1 MSAVEKKDSQGGF
14 AKVGIVGWKDK
25 SADLAL
31 ALEKI
36 AQWGATHPQVT
47 FCVLDNLKE
56 LAKKPIKVVKES
68 ALCKVNL
75 LLAIGGDGTVL
86 SAAHIALGHNIPI
99 LGVNAGRVGFL
110 AETRVESLT
119 QTLDSLIEGDYS
131 TRERMMI
138 DAAVYRGKKKICSQT
153 VLNEVHIRA
162 HAPERMVNVSV
173 EYNGTALTD
182 YWADSVLVSTPTG
195 STAYN
200 LAAGG
205 PIIHPATPAVVLT
218 PVAPGSLSVRP
229 LVLSLS
235 SKKLQ
240 MKSAVEK
247 TLDLVFDGRTT
258 VELLPGDEVCL
269 AESKSVTT
277 FIRMRHTGF
286 VGALREKLGWTGKPK
301 LA

>member
-1 MSAVEKKDSQGGF
+1 MKKDF
-14 AKVGIVGWKDK
+14 HFRTIGIVGWKDK
-25 SADLAL
+25 SPDLAL
-31 ALEKI
+31 ALDVI
-36 AQWGATHPQVT
+36 STWATAHPQVT
-47 FCVLDNLKE
+47 FCVLENLKE
-56 LAKKPIKVVKES
+56 IARKPIKVVKET
-68 ALCKVNL
+68 ALCKSDL

-86 SAAHIALGHNIPI
+86 SAAHMALGHDTPI

-110 AETRVESLT
+110 AETRVEDLT
-119 QTLDSLIEGDYS
+119 QTLDSLFAGDFS

-138 DAAVYRGKKKICSQT
+138 DAVVYHGKKQVAKQT
-153 VLNEVHIRA
+153 VLNEVHVRA

-173 EYNGTALTD
+173 AYNGTALTD
-182 YWADSVLVSTPTG
+182 YWADSLLVSTPTG

-218 PVAPGSLSVRP
+218 PVAPSSLSVRP

-240 MKSAVEK
+240 MKSAVDGP
-247 TLDLVFDGRTT
+247 LDLVFDGRTT
-258 VELLPGDEVCL
+258 IVLKPNDVLTL

-277 FIRMRHTGF
+277 FIRLRHTGF
-286 VGALREKLGWTGKPK
+286 VGALREKLGWTGKPRQV
-301 LA
+301 

>member
-1 MSAVEKKDSQGGF
+1 MKKNGKMNFQTI
-14 AKVGIVGWKDK
+14 GIVGWKDK
-25 SADLAL
+25 NPDLAL
-31 ALEKI
+31 ALDMISKWAVE
-36 AQWGATHPQVT
+36 HPQVT
-47 FCVLDNLKE
+47 FCVLDNLKD
-56 LAKKPIKVVKES
+56 LAHKPIKVVKENT
-68 ALCKVNL
+68 LCKSDL

-86 SAAHIALGHNIPI
+86 SAAHMALGHDTPI

-110 AETRVESLT
+110 AETRVEGLS
-119 QTLDSLIEGDYS
+119 QTLDSLLAGDFS

-138 DAAVYRGKKKICSQT
+138 DAVVYHGKKQIAKQT
-153 VLNEVHIRA
+153 VLNEVHVRA

-182 YWADSVLVSTPTG
+182 YWADSLLVSTPTG

-218 PVAPGSLSVRP
+218 PVAPSSLSVRP

-240 MKSAVEK
+240 MKSAVDGP
-247 TLDLVFDGRTT
+247 LDLVFDGRTT
-258 VELLPGDEVCL
+258 VVLKPNDVVTL

-286 VGALREKLGWTGKPK
+286 VGALREKLGWTGKPRQV
-301 LA
+301 

>member
-1 MSAVEKKDSQGGF
+1 MKKNGKMNFQTI
-14 AKVGIVGWKDK
+14 GIVGWKDK
-25 SADLAL
+25 NPDLAL
-31 ALEKI
+31 ALDMISKWAVE
-36 AQWGATHPQVT
+36 HPQVT
-47 FCVLDNLKE
+47 FCVLDNLKD
-56 LAKKPIKVVKES
+56 LAHKPIKVVKENT
-68 ALCKVNL
+68 LCKADL
-75 LLAIGGDGTVL
+75 LMAIGGDGTVL
-86 SAAHIALGHNIPI
+86 SAAHMALGHDTPI

-110 AETRVESLT
+110 AETRVEGLL
-119 QTLDSLIEGDYS
+119 QTLDSLLAGDFS

-138 DAAVYRGKKKICSQT
+138 DAVVYHGKKQIAKQT
-153 VLNEVHIRA
+153 VLNEVHVRA

-182 YWADSVLVSTPTG
+182 YWADSLLVSTPTG

-218 PVAPGSLSVRP
+218 PVAPSSLSVRP

-240 MKSAVEK
+240 MKSAVDGP
-247 TLDLVFDGRTT
+247 LDLVFDGRTT
-258 VELLPGDEVCL
+258 VVLKPNDVVTL

-286 VGALREKLGWTGKPK
+286 VGALREKLGWTGKPRQV
-301 LA
+301 

>member
-1 MSAVEKKDSQGGF
+1 MSAVEKKVSQGGF
-14 AKVGIVGWKDK
+14 AKIGIVGWKDK

-36 AQWGATHPQVT
+36 AQWGGTHPQVT

-68 ALCKVNL
+68 ALCKVDL

-86 SAAHIALGHNIPI
+86 SAAHIALGYNIPI

-119 QTLDSLIEGDYS
+119 QTLDSLLEGDYS

>member
-1 MSAVEKKDSQGGF
+1 MFKNI
-14 AKVGIVGWKDK
+14 GIVGFKDK

-31 ALEKI
+31 ALETICMWAKL
-36 AQWGATHPQVT
+36 HSQVT
-47 FCVLDNLKE
+47 FVALDNLRE
-56 LAKKPIKVVKES
+56 LAKKPIRLVKES
-68 ALCKVNL
+68 SLRKCDL

-86 SAAHIALGHNIPI
+86 TAAHIALGYGIPI

-110 AETRVESLT
+110 AETRVEDLNR
-119 QTLDSLIEGDYS
+119 TLDDLLARDFS

-138 DAAVYRGKKKICSQT
+138 DASVYRGKKIVLKQT
-153 VLNEVHIRA
+153 VLNEVHVRA
-162 HAPERMVNVSV
+162 HAPERMVNVNV
-173 EYNGTALTD
+173 EYNGTALTE
-182 YWADSVLVSTPTG
+182 YWADSLLVSTPTG

-218 PVAPGSLSVRP
+218 PVAPSSLSMRP

-235 SKKLQ
+235 PKKL
-240 MKSAVEK
+240 KISSTVNRPV
-247 TLDLVFDGRTT
+247 DIVFDGRITT
-258 VELLPGDEVCL
+258 VLNPGESVVL
-269 AESKSVTT
+269 EESKAVTT

-286 VGALREKLGWTGKPK
+286 VGALKEKLGWTGKPK

>member
-1 MSAVEKKDSQGGF
+1 MKPVDQPRFKKI
-14 AKVGIVGWKDK
+14 GIIGWKDK
-25 SADLAL
+25 SPDLAL

-36 AQWGATHPQVT
+36 SEWAAAHSQVT
-47 FCVLDNLKE
+47 FCVLENLKE

-68 ALCKVNL
+68 VLCKVDL

-86 SAAHIALGHNIPI
+86 SAAHMALGHDIPI

-110 AETRVESLT
+110 AETRVDFLE
-119 QTLDSLIEGDYS
+119 QTLDSLFEGNYS

-138 DAAVYRGKKKICSQT
+138 DAVVFRGKKKLCSQT

-173 EYNGTALTD
+173 EYNGTCLTD
-182 YWADSVLVSTPTG
+182 YWADSLLLSTPTG

-240 MKSAVEK
+240 MKSAVGSP
-247 TLDLVFDGRTT
+247 LDLVFDGRATE
-258 VELLPGDEVCL
+258 VLAPGDVVVL

-277 FIRMRHTGF
+277 FIRLKHTGF
-286 VGALREKLGWTGKPK
+286 VGALREKLGWTGKPRQV
-301 LA
+301 